1 MHTVILKGNTM
12 LKIDILLSK
21 DEKATQAI
29 ADALQIQIEK
39 KLSPL
44 YSDLFVRVRV
54 GTGKKCDILG
64 VKDKDERTRI
74 DEMLEAIFFS
84 DDWLPEQ
91 QFDDTVEVVMA
102 PKQPTK
108 RPSLKRR

>member
-1 MHTVILKGNTM
+1 M

-54 GTGKKCDILG
+54 GTGKKCDISG
-64 VKDKDERTRI
+64 IKDKNERARI
-74 DEMLEAIFFS
+74 DEMLEDIFFS

-91 QFDDTVEVVMA
+91 KFDDTAEVVMA
-102 PKQPTK
+102 PKQLAK
-108 RPSLKRR
+108 RPNLSRR